1 MTSGLRRFRAG
12 AKPAPAPEPE
22 QAPPIVK
29 GEQRCDMCATPVS
42 EAEHSH
48 VVNTET
54 RALMCTCRGCYLL
67 FTHRGAGGGKHRAVP
82 QRYLYEPNL
91 VLGQA
96 MWESAGIPVG
106 MAFFFTN
113 SVLDKTMA
121 FYPSP
126 AGATESL
133 LPLDAWSTLLAD
145 NPVFTDVEPDVEA
158 LLVKKTDDGFE
169 CYLVPIDVCYELVG
183 LIRLTW
189 SGFDGG
195 SEAREAI
202 DAFFGQLRERSH
214 G

>member
-1 MTSGLRRFRAG
+1 MTSGLRRFR
-12 AKPAPAPEPE
+12 KPDTPPEPE
-22 QAPPIVK
+22 QAPPVVT

-42 EAEHSH
+42 QAEHSH
-48 VVNTET
+48 VVNVET

-67 FTHRGAGGGKHRAVP
+67 FTHRGAGKHRAVP
-82 QRYLYEPNL
+82 DRYVHEPEL
-91 VLGQA
+91 VLGAA

-113 SVLDKTMA
+113 SLLDKTMA

-145 NPVFTDVEPDVEA
+145 NPRFADVRPDVEA
-158 LLVKKTDDGFE
+158 LLVRRTDDGFE
-169 CYLVPIDVCYELVG
+169 CFLVPIDVCYELVG
-183 LIRLTW
+183 LIRLHW
-189 SGFDGG
+189 RGFDGG

-202 DAFFGQLRERSH
+202 DVFFGQLRERSD